1 MVGIINI
8 ECPKDKHP
16 IKCPY
21 SMNPTRI
28 VIHNTANDASANN
41 EVAYMHRNNN
51 KVSFHFAVDD
61 VEVIQALPLDRNSW
75 NAGDGGNGKGNR
87 EGISIE
93 ICYSKSGG
101 EKWLKALN
109 NAAELTAKLLKDY
122 GWGIDKVTKHQDYSG
137 KHCPHRILD
146 EYGWDNFIALVES
159 YLSPKDVTNNND
171 GNKNNHVLEWQ
182 KAAIADGFKFPKY
195 GADGKWGS
203 ECENVA
209 KQAVC
214 KRRSTYKYQNLTKIV
229 QSAVGADIDGK
240 FGKDTENFV
249 KAFQARYALK
259 VDGMVGINTWKK
271 ILGVK

>member
-1 MVGIINI
+1 MLQIKNI
-8 ECPKDKHP
+8 ECPKDKYS

-21 SMNPTRI
+21 TMAPTRI
-28 VIHNTANDASANN
+28 VIHNTANDASADN
-41 EVAYMHRNNN
+41 EVAYMHRNNK

-61 VEVIQALPLDRNSW
+61 EEAIRALPLDRNSW

-101 EKWLKALN
+101 ERWLKALH

-171 GNKNNHVLEWQ
+171 GNKNTAVLEWQ
-182 KAAIADGFKFPKY
+182 KAAIADGFNFAKY
-195 GADGKWGS
+195 GADGKWGN
-203 ECENVA
+203 ECISVA
-209 KQAVC
+209 KNAIC
-214 KRRSTYKYQNLTKIV
+214 KKRLTYKYRNLTKIV
-229 QSAVGADIDGK
+229 QRAVGVAADGK
-240 FGKDTENFV
+240 FGNNTKNAVIKFQRLTGL
-249 KAFQARYALK
+249 KA
-259 VDGMVGINTWKK
+259 DGCVGINTWKK
-271 ILGVK
+271 ILGV

>member
-1 MVGIINI
+1 MLEIKNV
-8 ECPKDKHP
+8 ECPLDKYTY
-16 IKCPY
+16 KCPY
-21 SMNPTRI
+21 TMNPTRI
-28 VIHNTANDASANN
+28 VIHNTANDASAQN

-61 VEVIQALPLDRNSW
+61 VEIIQALPLNRNSY
-75 NAGDGGNGKGNR
+75 NAGDGGSGKGNR

-101 EKWLKALN
+101 DRWLKAVE

-146 EYGWDNFIALVES
+146 EYGWDNFLALVDS
-159 YLSPKDVTNNND
+159 YLSPKVVTDNNVVS
-171 GNKNNHVLEWQ
+171 KNNIVLEWQ
-182 KAAIADGFKFPKY
+182 ISAIADGFKFPKY

-203 ECENVA
+203 ECISVA

-214 KRRSTYKYQNLTKIV
+214 KKRLTYKYRNLTKIV
-229 QSAVGADIDGK
+229 QKAVGVTADGK
-240 FGKDTENFV
+240 FGNDTKNAVIKFQELV
-249 KAFQARYALK
+249 GLKA
-259 VDGMVGINTWKK
+259 DGCVGLNTWKK
-271 ILGVK
+271 ILGV

>member
-1 MVGIINI
+1 M
-8 ECPKDKHP
+8 K
-16 IKCPY
+16 
-21 SMNPTRI
+21 PTRI
-28 VIHNTANDASANN
+28 VIHNTANDASAND
-41 EVAYMHRNNN
+41 EVAYMHRNKN

-61 VEVIQALPLDRNSW
+61 VEAIQALPLDRNSW
-75 NAGDGGNGKGNR
+75 NAGDGSSGIGNR

-101 EKWLKALN
+101 DRWLKAVE
-109 NAAELTAKLLKDY
+109 NAARLTASLLHKY

-146 EYGWDNFIALVES
+146 EYGWDNFINLVKKIIAKS
-159 YLSPKDVTNNND
+159 QINQTV
-171 GNKNNHVLEWQ
+171 HEWQ
-182 KAAIADGFKFPKY
+182 CAAIADGFRFPKY

-214 KRRSTYKYQNLTKIV
+214 KKRLTYKYRNLTKIV
-229 QSAVGADIDGK
+229 QRAVGVTVDGK
-240 FGKDTENFV
+240 FGNDTHNAVINFQKLTGLV
-249 KAFQARYALK
+249 P
-259 VDGMVGINTWKK
+259 DGCVGLNTWKK

>member
-1 MVGIINI
+1 MVPIVAI
-8 ECPKDKHP
+8 ECPKDKYS
-16 IKCPY
+16 IKCPH
-21 SMNPTRI
+21 SMKPTRI
-28 VIHNTANDASANN
+28 VIHNTANDASARN

-61 VEVIQALPLDRNSW
+61 VEIIQALPLDRNSW

-101 EKWLKALN
+101 EKWLKAVA

-122 GWGIDKVTKHQDYSG
+122 GWGIDKVTKHKDYSG

-146 EYGWDNFIALVES
+146 EYGWDNFIGLVNS
-159 YLSPKDVTNNND
+159 YLTPDVEHNPIS
-171 GNKNNHVLEWQ
+171 VLEWQ

-195 GADGKWGS
+195 GADGRWGS
-203 ECENVA
+203 ECVSVA

-214 KRRSTYKYQNLTKIV
+214 KKRTTYKYRNLTKIV
-229 QSAVGADIDGK
+229 QRAIGV
-240 FGKDTENFV
+240 T
-249 KAFQARYALK
+249 
-259 VDGMVGINTWKK
+259 VDGMFGNNTHNAVINFQKLTGLVPDGCVGLETWKK
-271 ILGVK
+271 ILGV